1 MSSPNLRDFI
11 GTLRVKDIL
20 LQLQISDD
28 STQSTQNQS
37 VMPTLRPQ
45 ELLRKVPMKSLKFG
59 EDIRPPYQKLERFH
73 RDLA

>member
-11 GTLRVKDIL
+11 G
-20 LQLQISDD
+20 ISDD

-45 ELLRKVPMKSLKFG
+45 ELLRKVPMKSLKFLIG
-59 EDIRPPYQKLERFH
+59 RADVLAKLERFH